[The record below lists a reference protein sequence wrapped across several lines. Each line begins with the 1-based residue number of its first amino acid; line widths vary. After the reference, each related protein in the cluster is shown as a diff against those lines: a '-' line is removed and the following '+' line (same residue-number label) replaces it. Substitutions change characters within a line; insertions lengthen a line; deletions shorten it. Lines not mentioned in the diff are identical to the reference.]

1 MAVDLVSRPNICPA
15 TAPITAPVPAPFCSG
30 VIVVHP
36 VSKMAKA
43 QVKVP
48 ADLNEVIVFMW
59 KVLSMETNHS
69 KVKLG
74 P

>member
-1 MAVDLVSRPNICPA
+1 
-15 TAPITAPVPAPFCSG
+15 
-30 VIVVHP
+30 
-36 VSKMAKA
+36 MAKA
-43 QVKVP
+43 HVKVP